1 MATFVFTDASVTIN
15 SVDLSDHVRSVTL
28 DISAEEQD
36 DTAMGATF
44 RSRKGGLKDGS
55 ISLEFNSDFAAAEID
70 ATIFPILGTSV
81 AFDIRATSSAVSAT
95 NPKYTGNCLVT
106 QHVPVGNAVGDLAT
120 PSVTWPTTG
129 TISRA
134 TS

>member
-28 DISAEEQD
+28 DITAEEQD
-36 DTAMGATF
+36 DTAMGSTF
-44 RSRKGGLKDGS
+44 RSRKGGLKEGS
-55 ISLEFNSDFAAAEID
+55 LSLEFNSDFAASEID
-70 ATIFPILGTSV
+70 ATIFPILGTNVAYVVKPTSGSV
-81 AFDIRATSSAVSAT
+81 SST
-95 NPKYTGNCLVT
+95 NPSYSGSCLVT

-120 PSVTWPTTG
+120 TSVTWPTSG
-129 TISRA
+129 TITRA

>member
-28 DISAEEQD
+28 DITAEEQD

-44 RSRKGGLKDGS
+44 RSRKGGLRDGS
-55 ISLEFNSDFAAAEID
+55 ISLEFNSDFAASEID
-70 ATIFPILGTSV
+70 ATIFPILATNV
-81 AFDIRATSSAVSAT
+81 AFVVKPTSSAVSST
-95 NPKYTGNCLVT
+95 NPSYSGNCLVT

-120 PSVTWPTTG
+120 TSVTWPTSG
-129 TISRA
+129 TITRA